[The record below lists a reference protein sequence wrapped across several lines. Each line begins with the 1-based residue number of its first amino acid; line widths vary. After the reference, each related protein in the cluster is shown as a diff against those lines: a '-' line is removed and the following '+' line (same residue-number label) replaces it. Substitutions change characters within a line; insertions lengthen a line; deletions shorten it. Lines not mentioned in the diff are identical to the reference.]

1 VQLPRT
7 IELEPDARLALG
19 QIIGI
24 MTDQAM
30 SGAVARW
37 DVERLMELELRL
49 GLLPGSTG
57 IDDHDDD
64 ASDTVILGIDDAA
77 LLLDGMAFTEVA
89 SADLPWIE
97 MVRWTSDFVT
107 SELRSHWT
115 QSEWLQ
121 LSADSG

>member
-1 VQLPRT
+1 MPKG

-19 QIIGI
+19 QIIGV
-24 MTDQAM
+24 MADQAM
-30 SGAVARW
+30 SGAVTRW
-37 DVERLMELELRL
+37 DVERLTELELRL
-49 GLLPGSTG
+49 GLLPGGTG
-57 IDDHDDD
+57 FVDLGDD

-77 LLLDGMAFTEVA
+77 LLIDGMAFTEVA

-115 QSEWLQ
+115 RSEWLQ
-121 LSADSG
+121 LSAEWG

>member
-1 VQLPRT
+1 MLLPKE

-24 MTDQAM
+24 MADQAM
-30 SGAVARW
+30 SGAVPRW

-57 IDDHDDD
+57 IEDDT
-64 ASDTVILGIDDAA
+64 SDTVTLGIDDAA

-115 QSEWLQ
+115 QTEWLQ
-121 LSADSG
+121 LTVDSG